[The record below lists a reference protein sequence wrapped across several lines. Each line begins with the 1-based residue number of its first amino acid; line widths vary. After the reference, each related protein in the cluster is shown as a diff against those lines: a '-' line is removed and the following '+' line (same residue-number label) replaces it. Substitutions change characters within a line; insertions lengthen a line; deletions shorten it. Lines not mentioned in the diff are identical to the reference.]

1 MNSGDGDN
9 GACPLP
15 HTIDF
20 VSPQESGIQAVSLA
34 AGVTCDRLF
43 VLSSGETNQNAFLYD
58 VSDIQNPQLVQ
69 VLNLSPESQF
79 KSPGVAYQ
87 DGSLGDVD
95 PEHKIFVPAEQSP
108 TGNAGIMIGGT
119 LSGTI
124 SFYEITCTND
134 SSSAMSKLSGGAIAG
149 IVIGSVVGGLLLIF
163 AAAKIMRRRSGKSAA
178 DLQDPERAK
187 LC

>member
-1 MNSGDGDN
+1 M
-9 GACPLP
+9 
-15 HTIDF
+15 
-20 VSPQESGIQAVSLA
+20 
-34 AGVTCDRLF
+34 
-43 VLSSGETNQNAFLYD
+43 
-58 VSDIQNPQLVQ
+58 
-69 VLNLSPESQF
+69 LNLSPESQF